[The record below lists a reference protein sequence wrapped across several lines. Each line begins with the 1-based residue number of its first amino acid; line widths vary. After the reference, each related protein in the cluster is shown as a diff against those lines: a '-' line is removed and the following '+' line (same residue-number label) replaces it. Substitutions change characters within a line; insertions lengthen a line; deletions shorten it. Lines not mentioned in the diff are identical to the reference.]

1 MLIGGS
7 GNEKTRAIIGQINQY
22 AVKNNVRVYM
32 YDPQI
37 DGGITVDKWGYTQTT
52 SICEENSPIAKMYTG
67 LIDRHLTNLTAAKT
81 TEGGYA
87 LIQEPYFFAYN
98 KDAKD
103 EDGFAAPITAS
114 VELPYTTDSEKRYY
128 IGKEK
133 NMEACNSQ
141 IETVFESY
149 AQNVGIELE
158 K

>member
-1 MLIGGS
+1 M
-7 GNEKTRAIIGQINQY
+7 
-22 AVKNNVRVYM
+22 V
-32 YDPQI
+32 
-37 DGGITVDKWGYTQTT
+37 
-52 SICEENSPIAKMYTG
+52 
-67 LIDRHLTNLTAAKT
+67 
-81 TEGGYA
+81 
-87 LIQEPYFFAYN
+87 
-98 KDAKD
+98 
-103 EDGFAAPITAS
+103 FAAPITAS

>member
-1 MLIGGS
+1 MQPVPY
-7 GNEKTRAIIGQINQY
+7 RQY
-22 AVKNNVRVYM
+22 H
-32 YDPQI
+32 
-37 DGGITVDKWGYTQTT
+37 
-52 SICEENSPIAKMYTG
+52 CKMT
-67 LIDRHLTNLTAAKT
+67 
-81 TEGGYA
+81 
-87 LIQEPYFFAYN
+87 
-98 KDAKD
+98 
-103 EDGFAAPITAS
+103 GFAAPITAS